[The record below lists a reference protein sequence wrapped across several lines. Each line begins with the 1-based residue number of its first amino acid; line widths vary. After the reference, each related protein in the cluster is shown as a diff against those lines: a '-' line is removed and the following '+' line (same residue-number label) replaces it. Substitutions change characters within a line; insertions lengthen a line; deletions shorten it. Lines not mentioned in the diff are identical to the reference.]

1 MTVEKRN
8 WQVSFL
14 YILTYKKISRKG
26 ACRMEEGRISFQQGF
41 KEFLIMMVCFWLIMF
56 LMYGESLLQ

>member
-1 MTVEKRN
+1 MTVWERN
-8 WQVSFL
+8 WHISFL
-14 YILTYKKISRKG
+14 FILSYKKISRKG

-41 KEFLIMMVCFWLIMF
+41 KEFLIMIVCFWFIMF